1 MPQNRVV
8 FGAKGLKWVK
18 WLGEIRDFRGEVTG
32 VLYAFPEHHRT
43 KGVDL
48 RDLPAMVKD
57 GGRENWEDIEGK
69 KLDEPAPE
77 KPATKPP
84 EKPPEKPAAKPPAKP
99 EMKEP
104 PGEPAPVLDEE
115 VVDG

>member
-1 MPQNRVV
+1 MPPNRVV

-18 WLGEIRDFRGEVTG
+18 WLGEVRDFRGAVTG
-32 VLYAFPEHHRT
+32 CLYAFPEQHRT

-57 GGRENWEDIEGK
+57 GGRENWEDIQGK
-69 KLDEPAPE
+69 MLDEPE
-77 KPATKPP
+77 P
-84 EKPPEKPAAKPPAKP
+84 EKPPEKKPAPRPPEKLQAKKPPA
-99 EMKEP
+99 EP
-104 PGEPAPVLDEE
+104 SPALDEE